1 MADLT
6 TLANVKAWLGQPAPL
21 PDDAAL
27 ALLITGVSGM
37 AEAYLNRTVL
47 STVYTETSSGRGA
60 PIMVLRNH
68 PITSVTSVIID
79 DVAALPATNTTMT
92 GWRLVND
99 AIVLNSGQAFNIGL
113 ANVTV
118 VYTAG
123 YATVPFAIERAVIET
138 VALRWKERDRIGHQ
152 SKSLGGETV
161 SFFTGELPASA
172 KLALGQYK
180 DVVPIL

>member
-1 MADLT
+1 VADLT

-37 AEAYLNRTVL
+37 VEEYLNRTIL
-47 STVYTETSSGRGA
+47 SAPYTETRSGRGTSL
-60 PIMVLRNH
+60 MVLRNH
-68 PITSVTSVIID
+68 PIIAVTSVTVS
-79 DVAALPATNTTMT
+79 DVVLTQATNTTMT
-92 GWRLVND
+92 GWRFFSD
-99 AIVLNSGQAFNIGL
+99 SIMLNGGDIFPIGL
-113 ANVTV
+113 ANIVI

-152 SKSLGGETV
+152 SKSMGGETV
-161 SFFTGELPASA
+161 SFFTGGLPASA
-172 KLALGQYK
+172 KLTLDQYQ